1 MSDSISVAVS
11 YVPAPKA
18 GEKVPSCVLLAFHE
32 EIGDSGLTNTT
43 WAWSGNKVDRKV
55 GDVITLPADLQPDF
69 YEKSSVDEETGEVTS
84 FTWVRWVRK

>member
-1 MSDSISVAVS
+1 MSDNISVVVS
-11 YVPAPKA
+11 YVPAPKE

-43 WAWSGNKVDRKV
+43 WAWSGNKLDRKV
-55 GDVITLPADLQPDF
+55 GDVIALPADRLPDF
-69 YEKSSVDEETGEVTS
+69 YEKSSVDEETGEISS